1 MSSTYWDK
9 IDADATVETLV
20 GALWPIFRT
29 SVPKVRKDFFSIE
42 KNVFSKVL
50 KTVNFFLT

>member
-9 IDADATVETLV
+9 IDADTTVETLV

-29 SVPKVRKDFFSIE
+29 SVPKLRKDFFLL
-42 KNVFSKVL
+42 KDVFSKVV